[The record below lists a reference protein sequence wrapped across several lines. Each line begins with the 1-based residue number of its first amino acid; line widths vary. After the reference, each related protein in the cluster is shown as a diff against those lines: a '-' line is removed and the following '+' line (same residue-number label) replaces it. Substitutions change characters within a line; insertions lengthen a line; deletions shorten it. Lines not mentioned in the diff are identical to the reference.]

1 MKALERALDVYVGE
15 REYFEGEA
23 RTPGRGQELKEM
35 EAEERWGGQTCQVL
49 ERGGLGSF
57 LSSYIL
63 LVLARALSPSLNFRE
78 LYRVFPGFFPSRQR
92 LTCF

>member
-23 RTPGRGQELKEM
+23 RTLGRGQELKEM

-49 ERGGLGSF
+49 KRGGLGTF

-63 LVLARALSPSLNFRE
+63 LVLARAVSFDFRE
-78 LYRVFPGFFPSRQR
+78 LCRDFPGFFPSRQR
-92 LTCF
+92 QSCF

>member
-35 EAEERWGGQTCQVL
+35 EAEERG
-49 ERGGLGSF
+49 RAD
-57 LSSYIL
+57 LSGTGKR
-63 LVLARALSPSLNFRE
+63 RA
-78 LYRVFPGFFPSRQR
+78 G
-92 LTCF
+92 